1 MDVERLLGM
10 FLDNS
15 LRGRSV
21 GGIARRAAFSREGL
35 TLIAG
40 IGFAAYEHF
49 RGRQQG
55 PQVEPPPPPGGQAVP
70 PPFPGAAPGA
80 GAAPAAP
87 PPVVPLPAVPMPAA
101 PSGPPPLPP
110 GALTPPAPVPD
121 VDLLIYAAVQA
132 AKADGVLDEEEKRD
146 ILDAMEEEGAENDV
160 LARFNELLAG
170 PCDMD
175 GLVARVKD
183 PATAAEVWAA
193 SRLAIEPDT
202 RVEQDYLAELARRLG
217 LDEAAVA
224 EIEARL
230 AEAGAG
236 SDD

>member
-49 RGRQQG
+49 RARQQS
-55 PQVEPPPPPGGQAVP
+55 PADAPLQPPPPPGGQAVP
-70 PPFPGAAPGA
+70 PPFPGAVPGPATAPGA
-80 GAAPAAP
+80 APVLP
-87 PPVVPLPAVPMPAA
+87 PPQSTLQPPSLPAGTLA
-101 PSGPPPLPP
+101 
-110 GALTPPAPVPD
+110 PPAPVPD
-121 VDLLIYAAVQA
+121 ADLLIYAAVQA

-146 ILDAMEEEGAENDV
+146 ILDALEEEGAEMDV

-175 GLVARVKD
+175 GLVARVTD

-217 LDEAAVA
+217 LDAAAVA